1 MKVADAADNWAVS
14 DQARAPFNPS
24 DKHIRLNAPD
34 AAVNDSG
41 NYKIDYLSNGFKIR
55 GTNGEYNA
63 NAGNDYVYMAWAE
76 APAFNLFGGQSNAR

>member
-1 MKVADAADNWAVS
+1 MKVIDATDNWAVS
-14 DQARAPFNPS
+14 DQERAKFNPS

-41 NYKIDYLSNGFKIR
+41 NYKIDYLSSGFKIR

-76 APAFNLFGGQSNAR
+76 APTIDLYGGGANAR